1 MRCLATASPYIHP
14 KVGDLRI
21 PNCPQTDSSVSIL

>member
-21 PNCPQTDSSVSIL
+21 PNCPQTDSLH